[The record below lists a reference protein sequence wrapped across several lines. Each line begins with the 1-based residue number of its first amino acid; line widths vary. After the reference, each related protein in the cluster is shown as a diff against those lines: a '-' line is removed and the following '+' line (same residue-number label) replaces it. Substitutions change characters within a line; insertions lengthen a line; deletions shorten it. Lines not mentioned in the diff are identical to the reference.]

1 MAEFH
6 IKASEAARR
15 IGVSLVTA
23 KRMIGDG
30 RLIGEKI
37 GSRWQVLEQSV
48 FDYLGKDEAEVNKS
62 EEEVNKNSVVSAVFT
77 AQNPLEPVQNGLDTA
92 DSGSVS
98 ASVVP
103 VGNGD
108 ADISRT
114 HNARAR
120 AVGGEKFP
128 EHPLLVDE
136 FGHMFGSIQLD
147 ADQFFV
153 NCLRFIDDDLWFYWR
168 PSSSQ
173 YALEELSYH
182 LKGSAP
188 VVDLL
193 SMSLYDVVKWVI
205 SRHVYGGSRYDNE
218 DYQQGMWRIE
228 LRRASS
234 KDADGDQ
241 LYRRC
246 AYCFPFEFR
255 FKNDDWGEAGGVYPI
270 ENEVTEMILNKMNG
284 VLNGSE

>member
-23 KRMIGDG
+23 KRMINDG
-30 RLIGEKI
+30 RLIGEKV
-37 GSRWQVLEQSV
+37 GARWQVSESSV
-48 FDYLGKDEAEVNKS
+48 FDYLGKDLAEVNRS
-62 EEEVNKNSVVSAVFT
+62 QEEVNKIDVSSGFST
-77 AQNPLEPVQNGLDTA
+77 AQNPSEPVQNGLDTA

-98 ASVVP
+98 ASVGP
-103 VGNGD
+103 VGHGD
-108 ADISRT
+108 GDISRA
-114 HNARAR
+114 HNSRTRAN
-120 AVGGEKFP
+120 GDLKFP
-128 EHPLLVDE
+128 EYPLLVDE
-136 FGHMFGSIQLD
+136 FGYMFGAIQLD
-147 ADQFFV
+147 SVQFFV
-153 NCLRFIDDDLWFYWR
+153 NCLRFIDDDVWFYWR

-218 DYQQGMWRIE
+218 DYQQGMWRLE

-246 AYCFPFEFR
+246 AYSFPFEFR
-255 FKNDDWGEAGGVYPI
+255 FKNDDWGEAGGIYPF
-270 ENEVTEMILNKMNG
+270 ENEVTEMILDKMNG
-284 VLNGSE
+284 VLNGS

>member
-23 KRMIGDG
+23 KRMINDG

-37 GSRWQVLEQSV
+37 GSRWQVTEQSV
-48 FDYLGKDEAEVNKS
+48 FDYLGKDEAEVNRS
-62 EEEVNKNSVVSAVFT
+62 EEEVNKFDVVSTVST
-77 AQNPLEPVQNGLDTA
+77 AQNPLEAIQNGLDTA

-103 VGNGD
+103 VGNGN
-108 ADISRT
+108 ADISRA
-114 HNARAR
+114 HHARAR

-136 FGHMFGSIQLD
+136 FGHMFGSIQLEP
-147 ADQFFV
+147 DQFFV
-153 NCLRFIDDDLWFYWR
+153 NCLRFIDDDVWFYWR
-168 PSSSQ
+168 PSSSR

-193 SMSLYDVVKWVI
+193 SMSLFEVVKWVI
-205 SRHVYGGSRYDNE
+205 SRHVYGGSRYDN
-218 DYQQGMWRIE
+218 DGYQQGMWRVE
-228 LRRASS
+228 LRRESS
-234 KDADGDQ
+234 KNADGDQ

-246 AYCFPFEFR
+246 AYSFPFEFR
-255 FKNDDWGEAGGVYPI
+255 FKNDDWGEAGGIYPI
-270 ENEVTEMILNKMNG
+270 ENGVTEMILDKMNG
-284 VLNGSE
+284 VLNAT

>member
-1 MAEFH
+1 MAGFY

-23 KRMIGDG
+23 KRMINDG
-30 RLIGEKI
+30 RLTGEKI
-37 GSRWQVLEQSV
+37 GSRWQVSEESV
-48 FDYLGKDEAEVNKS
+48 FAFLGKDEAELNRS
-62 EEEVNKNSVVSAVFT
+62 EAELNKNDVVSTAST
-77 AQNPLEPVQNGLDTA
+77 AQNPLESTQNSSNTA

-98 ASVVP
+98 ASFLP

-108 ADISRT
+108 ADISRA

-136 FGHMFGSIQLD
+136 FGHMFGAIQLE

-153 NCLRFIDDDLWFYWR
+153 NCLRFIDDHLWFYWR
-168 PSSSQ
+168 PSSSR

-182 LKGSAP
+182 LKASAP

-193 SMSLYDVVKWVI
+193 SMSLFDVVRWVI
-205 SRHVYGGSRYDNE
+205 SRNVYGGSQYNDD
-218 DYQQGMWRIE
+218 DYGQGMWRVE

-234 KDADGDQ
+234 KDADNDQ

-246 AYCFPFEFR
+246 AYSFPFEFR
-255 FKNDDWGEAGGVYPI
+255 SGSYEGQEVGIFPI
-270 ENEVTEMILNKMNG
+270 ENGVTEMILSKMG
-284 VLNGSE
+284 GGLHGS

>member
-1 MAEFH
+1 MAGFH
-6 IKASEAARR
+6 IKASEAALR

-23 KRMIGDG
+23 KRMINDG

-48 FDYLGKDEAEVNKS
+48 FDYLGKDEAEVNRS
-62 EEEVNKNSVVSAVFT
+62 EEEVNKNDVVSTVST
-77 AQNPLEPVQNGLDTA
+77 AQNPLEPTQNSSNTA
-92 DSGSVS
+92 DSGEVS

-103 VGNGD
+103 VGNGGG
-108 ADISRT
+108 DISRA
-114 HNARAR
+114 HNARTR

-128 EHPLLVDE
+128 QHPLLVDE

-153 NCLRFIDDDLWFYWR
+153 NCLRFIDDDVWFYWR

-173 YALEELSYH
+173 YALEELAYH

-218 DYQQGMWRIE
+218 GYANGMWRIE
-228 LRRASS
+228 LRRESS
-234 KDADGDQ
+234 KSADGDQ

-246 AYCFPFEFR
+246 AYSFPFEFR
-255 FKNDDWGEAGGVYPI
+255 FKNDDWGEAGGIYPI
-270 ENEVTEMILNKMNG
+270 ENGVTEMILDKMNG
-284 VLNGSE
+284 VLHGSE

>member
-23 KRMIGDG
+23 KRMVNDG

-37 GSRWQVLEQSV
+37 GGRWQVAEESV
-48 FDYLGKDEAEVNKS
+48 FAFLGKDEAELNRS
-62 EEEVNKNSVVSAVFT
+62 EAELNKNDVVSTVST
-77 AQNPLEPVQNGLDTA
+77 AQNPSEPVQNGLDTA
-92 DSGSVS
+92 GSGSVS
-98 ASVVP
+98 ASVEP

-108 ADISRT
+108 GDISRA
-114 HNARAR
+114 HNSRTRAI
-120 AVGGEKFP
+120 GHEKFP

-136 FGHMFGSIQLD
+136 FGHMFGSIQLEP
-147 ADQFFV
+147 DQFFV
-153 NCLRFIDDDLWFYWR
+153 NCLRFIDDDVWFYWR
-168 PSSSQ
+168 PSSSR

-193 SMSLYDVVKWVI
+193 SMSLYEVVKWVI

-218 DYQQGMWRIE
+218 GYANGMWRIE
-228 LRRASS
+228 LRRESS
-234 KDADGDQ
+234 KSADGDQ

-246 AYCFPFEFR
+246 AYSFPFEFR
-255 FKNDDWGEAGGVYPI
+255 FQNDDWGQEGGIYPI
-270 ENEVTEMILNKMNG
+270 ENGVTEMILDRMNG

>member
-1 MAEFH
+1 MAGFY
-6 IKASEAARR
+6 IKASEAALR
-15 IGVSLVTA
+15 IGVSLVTV
-23 KRMIGDG
+23 KRMINDG
-30 RLIGEKI
+30 RLTGEKI
-37 GSRWQVLEQSV
+37 GSRWQVLEESV
-48 FDYLGKDEAEVNKS
+48 FDYLGKDEAEVNRS
-62 EEEVNKNSVVSAVFT
+62 EEEVNKNDVVSTVST
-77 AQNPLEPVQNGLDTA
+77 AQNPLEPTQNSSNTA
-92 DSGSVS
+92 NSGGVS

-108 ADISRT
+108 GDISRT

-120 AVGGEKFP
+120 AVGGERFP

-136 FGHMFGSIQLD
+136 FGHMFGAIQLD

-153 NCLRFIDDDLWFYWR
+153 NCLRFIDDDLWVYWR

-218 DYQQGMWRIE
+218 DYQQGMWRVE

-234 KDADGDQ
+234 EDADGDQ

-246 AYCFPFEFR
+246 AYSFPFEFR
-255 FKNDDWGEAGGVYPI
+255 FKNDDWGEAGGIYPI
-270 ENEVTEMILNKMNG
+270 ENGVTEMILDRMNE
-284 VLNGSE
+284 VLLNGS

>member
-1 MAEFH
+1 MAELH

-23 KRMIGDG
+23 KRMINDG

-37 GSRWQVLEQSV
+37 GARWQVTEQSV
-48 FDYLGKDEAEVNKS
+48 FDYLGKDQAEVNRS
-62 EEEVNKNSVVSAVFT
+62 EEEVNKIDVVSTVST
-77 AQNPLEPVQNGLDTA
+77 TQNQLEPVQNGLDTA
-92 DSGSVS
+92 GSGSVS
-98 ASVVP
+98 SSVGP
-103 VGNGD
+103 VGHGD
-108 ADISRT
+108 GDISRA
-114 HNARAR
+114 HNARVR
-120 AVGGEKFP
+120 ANGDLKFP

-147 ADQFFV
+147 ADLFFV
-153 NCLRFIDDDLWFYWR
+153 NCLRFIDDHLWVYWR

-193 SMSLYDVVKWVI
+193 SMSLFDVVKWVI
-205 SRHVYGGSRYDNE
+205 SRNVYGGSRYDNE
-218 DYQQGMWRIE
+218 DYQQGMWRVE
-228 LRRASS
+228 LRRESS
-234 KDADGDQ
+234 ETGDGDQ

-246 AYCFPFEFR
+246 AYSYPFEFR
-255 FKNDDWGEAGGVYPI
+255 FQNADWSEVGGIYPI
-270 ENEVTEMILNKMNG
+270 ENDVTGMILGKMSEG
-284 VLNGSE
+284 LDGS

>member
-23 KRMIGDG
+23 KRMINDG
-30 RLIGEKI
+30 RLTGQKI

-48 FDYLGKDEAEVNKS
+48 FDYLGEDEAEVNRS
-62 EEEVNKNSVVSAVFT
+62 EEEVNKIDVVFT
-77 AQNPLEPVQNGLDTA
+77 VSTSQNPLEAIQNGLDTA
-92 DSGSVS
+92 GSGRVS

-108 ADISRT
+108 VDISRA
-114 HNARAR
+114 HIARAR

-136 FGHMFGSIQLD
+136 FGHMFCSVQLD
-147 ADQFFV
+147 AVQSFV
-153 NCLRFIDDDLWFYWR
+153 NCLLFVDDDVWFYWR
-168 PSSSQ
+168 PSSSP

-193 SMSLYDVVKWVI
+193 SMSLFEVVKWVI
-205 SRHVYGGSRYDNE
+205 SRHVYGGSRYDHE
-218 DYQQGMWRIE
+218 DYQQVMWGVE
-228 LRRASS
+228 LRCESS
-234 KDADGDQ
+234 KNADGDQ

-246 AYCFPFEFR
+246 AYSFPFEFR
-255 FKNDDWGEAGGVYPI
+255 FGHDDWGQKGGIYPI
-270 ENEVTEMILNKMNG
+270 ENGVT
-284 VLNGSE
+284 

>member
-1 MAEFH
+1 MSESY

-23 KRMIGDG
+23 KRMINDG
-30 RLIGEKI
+30 RLTGQKI

-48 FDYLGKDEAEVNKS
+48 FDYLGEDEAEVNRS
-62 EEEVNKNSVVSAVFT
+62 EEEVNKIDVVFT
-77 AQNPLEPVQNGLDTA
+77 VSTSQNPLEAIQNGLDTA
-92 DSGSVS
+92 DSGRVS

-108 ADISRT
+108 VDISRA
-114 HNARAR
+114 HIARAR
-120 AVGGEKFP
+120 AVGGEKFT

-136 FGHMFGSIQLD
+136 FGHMFCSVQLD
-147 ADQFFV
+147 AVQSFV
-153 NCLRFIDDDLWFYWR
+153 NCLLFVDDDVWFYWR

-188 VVDLL
+188 VVDFL
-193 SMSLYDVVKWVI
+193 SMSLFEVVKWVI
-205 SRHVYGGSRYDNE
+205 SRHVYGGSRYHND
-218 DYQQGMWRIE
+218 DYEQGMWRLE

-234 KDADGDQ
+234 KDADGGQ

-246 AYCFPFEFR
+246 AYSFPFEFR
-255 FKNDDWGEAGGVYPI
+255 SGSYEGQEVGIFPI
-270 ENEVTEMILNKMNG
+270 ENGVTEMILDRMNG
-284 VLNGSE
+284 VLNGS

>member
-23 KRMIGDG
+23 KRMINDN
-30 RLIGEKI
+30 RLIGQKI

-48 FDYLGKDEAEVNKS
+48 FDYLGKDEAEVNRR
-62 EEEVNKNSVVSAVFT
+62 EEEVDKNDVVSTVST
-77 AQNPLEPVQNGLDTA
+77 AQNPLEAIQNGLDTA
-92 DSGSVS
+92 DSGGVS
-98 ASVVP
+98 SSVVP

-108 ADISRT
+108 ADISRA
-114 HNARAR
+114 HNARTR
-120 AVGGEKFP
+120 AIGGEKFP

-136 FGHMFGSIQLD
+136 FGHMFGAIQLD
-147 ADQFFV
+147 SVQFFV
-153 NCLRFIDDDLWFYWR
+153 NCLRFIDDDLWVYWR
-168 PSSSQ
+168 PSSSH

-193 SMSLYDVVKWVI
+193 SMTLFDVVKWVI

-218 DYQQGMWRIE
+218 GYANGMWRIE
-228 LRRASS
+228 LRRESS
-234 KDADGDQ
+234 KNADGDQ

-246 AYCFPFEFR
+246 AYSYPFEFR
-255 FKNDDWGEAGGVYPI
+255 FENDDWGQEGGIYPI
-270 ENEVTEMILNKMNG
+270 ENGVTEMILDRMNG
-284 VLNGSE
+284 G

>member
-6 IKASEAARR
+6 IKVSEAARR

-23 KRMIGDG
+23 KRMISNG
-30 RLIGEKI
+30 RLVGQKV
-37 GSRWQVLEQSV
+37 GGRWQVLEKSV
-48 FDYLGKDEAEVNKS
+48 FDYLGKDEAELNRR
-62 EEEVNKNSVVSAVFT
+62 EEEVNKDGVDSSFFT
-77 AQNPLEPVQNGLDTA
+77 AQNPLEPIQNSSKTS

-108 ADISRT
+108 AEISSAP
-114 HNARAR
+114 NARGR
-120 AVGGEKFP
+120 ALGHEKFP

-136 FGHMFGSIQLD
+136 FGHMFGAVQLET
-147 ADQFFV
+147 DQFFV
-153 NCLRFIDDDLWFYWR
+153 NCLRFIDDDVWFYWR
-168 PSSSQ
+168 PSSSHF
-173 YALEELSYH
+173 ALEELSYH

-193 SMSLYDVVKWVI
+193 SMSLYEVVKWVI

-218 DYQQGMWRIE
+218 DYANGMWRLE

-246 AYCFPFEFR
+246 AYSYPFEFR
-255 FKNDDWGEAGGVYPI
+255 FENDDWGEAGGVYPI
-270 ENEVTEMILNKMNG
+270 ENEVTGMILDKMNE
-284 VLNGSE
+284 VLNGS

>member
-23 KRMIGDG
+23 KRMINDG

-48 FDYLGKDEAEVNKS
+48 FDYLGKDEAEVNRS
-62 EEEVNKNSVVSAVFT
+62 EEEVNKKDVISTVST
-77 AQNPLEPVQNGLDTA
+77 AQKPLEPVQSSLDTA
-92 DSGSVS
+92 DSGAVS

-108 ADISRT
+108 GDISRT

-136 FGHMFGSIQLD
+136 FGHMFGAIQLD

-153 NCLRFIDDDLWFYWR
+153 NCLRFIDDDVWFYWR

-205 SRHVYGGSRYDNE
+205 SRNVYGGSQYNDD
-218 DYQQGMWRIE
+218 DYGQGMWRVE

-234 KDADGDQ
+234 KDDDNDQ

-246 AYCFPFEFR
+246 AYSFPFEFR
-255 FKNDDWGEAGGVYPI
+255 SGRYEGQEVGIFPI
-270 ENEVTEMILNKMNG
+270 ENGVTEMILDRING
-284 VLNGSE
+284 VLNEA

>member
-62 EEEVNKNSVVSAVFT
+62 EEEVNKNDVVSTVST
-77 AQNPLEPVQNGLDTA
+77 AQNPLEPVQNGLNTA

-103 VGNGD
+103 VGNGN
-108 ADISRT
+108 ADISRA

-128 EHPLLVDE
+128 EHSLFVDE
-136 FGHMFGSIQLD
+136 FGHLFGAVQLETD
-147 ADQFFV
+147 RFFSD
-153 NCLRFIDDDLWFYWR
+153 CLRFIDDHLWVYWR
-168 PSSSQ
+168 PSSSHF
-173 YALEELSYH
+173 ALEELSYH

-218 DYQQGMWRIE
+218 GYANGMWRIE
-228 LRRASS
+228 LRRESS
-234 KDADGDQ
+234 KSADGDL

-246 AYCFPFEFR
+246 AYSFPFEFR
-255 FKNDDWGEAGGVYPI
+255 FQNDDWGEAGGIYPI
-270 ENEVTEMILNKMNG
+270 ENGVTEMILDKING
-284 VLNGSE
+284 VLNAS

>member
-1 MAEFH
+1 MAGFH
-6 IKASEAARR
+6 IKASEAALR
-15 IGVSLVTA
+15 IGVSLVTV
-23 KRMIGDG
+23 KRMINDG
-30 RLIGEKI
+30 RLTGEKI
-37 GSRWQVLEQSV
+37 GSRWQVLEESV
-48 FDYLGKDEAEVNKS
+48 FSYLGKDEAEVNRS
-62 EEEVNKNSVVSAVFT
+62 EEEVNQNYVSSTVST
-77 AQNPLEPVQNGLDTA
+77 AQNPLEPTQDSSNTA

-98 ASVVP
+98 ASFVP

-114 HNARAR
+114 HNARTR

-153 NCLRFIDDDLWFYWR
+153 NCLRFIDDHLWFYWR
-168 PSSSQ
+168 PSSSH

-193 SMSLYDVVKWVI
+193 SMSLYEVVRWVV

-218 DYQQGMWRIE
+218 DYGQGMWRVE

-234 KDADGDQ
+234 KDDDNDQ

-246 AYCFPFEFR
+246 AYSFPFEFR
-255 FKNDDWGEAGGVYPI
+255 SGSYEGQEVGIFPI
-270 ENEVTEMILNKMNG
+270 ENGVTEMILDKMNG

>member
-6 IKASEAARR
+6 IKVSEAARR

-23 KRMIGDG
+23 KRMINNG

-37 GSRWQVLEQSV
+37 GSRWQVLEESV
-48 FDYLGKDEAEVNKS
+48 FSYLGKDEAEVNRS
-62 EEEVNKNSVVSAVFT
+62 EEEVNKNDVVFT
-77 AQNPLEPVQNGLDTA
+77 ASTAQKPLEPTQNSSNTA
-92 DSGSVS
+92 DSGEVS

-103 VGNGD
+103 VGNGGG
-108 ADISRT
+108 DISRA
-114 HNARAR
+114 HNARTR

-136 FGHMFGSIQLD
+136 FGHMFGAIQFD

-153 NCLRFIDDDLWFYWR
+153 NCLRFIDDHLWFYWR
-168 PSSSQ
+168 PSSSR

-182 LKGSAP
+182 LKASAP

-193 SMSLYDVVKWVI
+193 SMSLFDVVRWVI
-205 SRHVYGGSRYDNE
+205 SRNVYGGSQYNDD
-218 DYQQGMWRIE
+218 DYGQGMWRVE

-234 KDADGDQ
+234 KDDDNEQ

-246 AYCFPFEFR
+246 AYSFPFEFR
-255 FKNDDWGEAGGVYPI
+255 SGSYEGQEVGIYPI
-270 ENEVTEMILNKMNG
+270 ENEVTEMILGQMNE
-284 VLNGSE
+284 VLLNGS

>member
-1 MAEFH
+1 MADFY

-37 GSRWQVLEQSV
+37 GGRWQVTEESV
-48 FDYLGKDEAEVNKS
+48 FAFLGEDEAEVNKS
-62 EEEVNKNSVVSAVFT
+62 EEEVNKNDVVFTVST
-77 AQNPLEPVQNGLDTA
+77 AQNPLEPTQNSSNTA

-98 ASVVP
+98 ASFVP
-103 VGNGD
+103 VSNGD
-108 ADISRT
+108 ADISLA
-114 HNARAR
+114 HNARAI
-120 AVGGEKFP
+120 GNESFP

-136 FGHMFGSIQLD
+136 FGHMFGAIQFD

-153 NCLRFIDDDLWFYWR
+153 NCLRFIDDHLWFYWR
-168 PSSSQ
+168 PSSSR

-182 LKGSAP
+182 LKASAP

-193 SMSLYDVVKWVI
+193 SMSLFDVVRWVI
-205 SRHVYGGSRYDNE
+205 SRNVYGGSQYNDD
-218 DYQQGMWRIE
+218 DYGQGMWRVE

-234 KDADGDQ
+234 KDADNDQ

-246 AYCFPFEFR
+246 AYSFPFEFR
-255 FKNDDWGEAGGVYPI
+255 SGSYEGQEVGIFPI
-270 ENEVTEMILNKMNG
+270 ENGVTEMILSKMNG
-284 VLNGSE
+284 VLNGS

>member
-1 MAEFH
+1 MAGFH
-6 IKASEAARR
+6 IKVSEAARR

-23 KRMIGDG
+23 KRMINDG

-37 GSRWQVLEQSV
+37 GSRWQVLEESV
-48 FDYLGKDEAEVNKS
+48 FSYLGKDEAEVNRS
-62 EEEVNKNSVVSAVFT
+62 EEEVNKNDVVFT
-77 AQNPLEPVQNGLDTA
+77 ASTAQKPLEPTQNSSNTA
-92 DSGSVS
+92 DSGEVS

-103 VGNGD
+103 VGNGGG
-108 ADISRT
+108 DISRA
-114 HNARAR
+114 HNARTR
-120 AVGGEKFP
+120 AVGGERFP

-153 NCLRFIDDDLWFYWR
+153 NCLRFIDDDVWFYWR

-193 SMSLYDVVKWVI
+193 SMSLFEVVKWVI
-205 SRHVYGGSRYDNE
+205 SRHVYGGSRYHND
-218 DYQQGMWRIE
+218 DYEQGMWRLE
-228 LRRASS
+228 LRRALS

-246 AYCFPFEFR
+246 AYSFPFEFR
-255 FKNDDWGEAGGVYPI
+255 SGRYEGQEVGIFPI
-270 ENEVTEMILNKMNG
+270 ENGVTEMILDRMMG
-284 VLNGSE
+284 C

>member
-1 MAEFH
+1 MAELH

-23 KRMIGDG
+23 KRMINDG

-37 GSRWQVLEQSV
+37 GARWQVTEQSV
-48 FDYLGKDEAEVNKS
+48 FDYLGKDQAEVNRS
-62 EEEVNKNSVVSAVFT
+62 EEEVNKIDVVSTVST
-77 AQNPLEPVQNGLDTA
+77 TQNQLEPVQNGLDTA
-92 DSGSVS
+92 SSGSVS
-98 ASVVP
+98 SSIGAVSH
-103 VGNGD
+103 GD
-108 ADISRT
+108 GEISRA
-114 HNARAR
+114 HNARVR
-120 AVGGEKFP
+120 ANGDLKFP

-147 ADQFFV
+147 ADLFFV
-153 NCLRFIDDDLWFYWR
+153 NCLRFIDDHLWVYWR

-193 SMSLYDVVKWVI
+193 SMSLFDVVKWVI
-205 SRHVYGGSRYDNE
+205 SRNVYGGSRYDNE
-218 DYQQGMWRIE
+218 DYQQGMWRVE
-228 LRRASS
+228 LRRESS

-246 AYCFPFEFR
+246 AYSYPFEFR
-255 FKNDDWGEAGGVYPI
+255 FPHNDWGEAGGIYPI
-270 ENEVTEMILNKMNG
+270 ENDVAGMILDLMSG
-284 VLNGSE
+284 GIDGS